1 MVSARP
7 GRPPVQNAI
16 GTHRLDDRIE
26 QHGSFG
32 TYVVVLRCTWWIGML
47 QGLRRDGRVCSPLDP
62 AGPARTWVRRMSSS
76 PVLARPRR
84 HRRRSSAQPPSPPAL
99 SETFAAAS
107 HHVLLTATLAL
118 LALGLTMILSAS
130 SVDSIARGR
139 SPFALALEQ
148 GRYALIGL
156 VVLAVASR
164 VPIRAYR
171 RAAAPVLL
179 VALGLQLLVHTPLAV
194 GDGVR
199 RSWIAIGPVSG
210 QPAELLKIG
219 LVLWLGAVLARRVH
233 RIGDWRTA
241 AFPALPGACLAI
253 ALTLLGHD
261 VGTSLVMAT
270 LVAAALFVA
279 GAPLRLFA
287 AAGAGAAVAFV
298 GLALAAPRRVQR
310 ISDWLGGDCD
320 PLGSCYQTTQGLRAL
335 GSGGWTGV
343 GLGQS
348 RQKWSYLPEA
358 HNDFIFAI
366 VGEELGVLG
375 MLLVLALVGAL
386 AFAMIRVVARHTDP
400 FARIVTGGVLG
411 WLLAQALVNIGTVI
425 GLAPVIGVPLPL
437 VSAGG
442 SSLVTTL
449 LAIGIVLS
457 FARTEPGAPE
467 ALASRPGV
475 LRRSGAVLGRRRRT

>member
-1 MVSARP
+1 M
-7 GRPPVQNAI
+7 
-16 GTHRLDDRIE
+16 
-26 QHGSFG
+26 
-32 TYVVVLRCTWWIGML
+32 
-47 QGLRRDGRVCSPLDP
+47 
-62 AGPARTWVRRMSSS
+62 
-76 PVLARPRR
+76 
-84 HRRRSSAQPPSPPAL
+84 

-107 HHVLLTATLAL
+107 HHVLLAATLAL
-118 LALGLTMILSAS
+118 LAIGQTMILSAS
-130 SVDSIARGR
+130 SVDSLARGR
-139 SPFALALEQ
+139 SPFALAVEQ
-148 GRYALIGL
+148 SRYALIGL
-156 VVLAVASR
+156 VVLLVASR
-164 VPIRAYR
+164 VPVRVYR
-171 RAAAPVLL
+171 RVAAPALV
-179 VALGLQLLVHTPLAV
+179 VALGLQVLVHTSLGV
-194 GDGVR
+194 GEGVR
-199 RSWIAIGPVSG
+199 SSWVTIGPVTG
-210 QPAELLKIG
+210 QPAEALKIG
-219 LVLWLGAVLARRVH
+219 LVLWLGTVLARRQH

-241 AFPALPGACLAI
+241 AFPALPGAGLAI
-253 ALTLLGHD
+253 GLTLLGHD
-261 VGTSLVMAT
+261 VGTSLVMAA
-270 LVAAALFVA
+270 LVAGALFVA

-287 AAGAGAAVAFV
+287 VAGAGAAVVFG

-310 ISDWLGGDCD
+310 ISDWLGSDCD
-320 PLGSCYQTTQGLRAL
+320 PLGSCYQATQGLRAL

-348 RQKWSYLPEA
+348 RQKWSYLPEP

-386 AFAMIRVVARHTDP
+386 AFAMIRVIARHTDP

-411 WLLAQALVNIGTVI
+411 WVLAQAFVNIGTVV

-457 FARTEPGAPE
+457 FARTEPGSAE

-475 LRRSGAVLGRRRRT
+475 LRRSRVVLGRRRRG